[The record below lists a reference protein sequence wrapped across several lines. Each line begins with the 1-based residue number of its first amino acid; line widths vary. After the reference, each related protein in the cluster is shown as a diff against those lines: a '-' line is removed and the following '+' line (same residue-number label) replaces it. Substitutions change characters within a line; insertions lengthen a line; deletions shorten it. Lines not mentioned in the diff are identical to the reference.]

1 MSISNAKPKQQPKK
15 VIKAASVAYLQ
26 VKFKDNDNPKG
37 FKIKDFK
44 KELNKVEQYLNGQ
57 KNRWSWAILREIESK
72 AIYHYYH
79 PNTGIER
86 LDLDTYKEQFT
97 AYSLYIIPTSSYKR
111 KTGVE
116 KGSSQHIYDLEQIHQ
131 YWTKDVLRID
141 VYVEGKKIKSYEN
154 GRFLK

>member
-1 MSISNAKPKQQPKK
+1 MSISNAKPKQQAKK

-57 KNRWSWAILREIESK
+57 KNRWSWAILREIESN

-111 KTGVE
+111 KTGIE
-116 KGSSQHIYDLEQIHQ
+116 KGSSQRIYDLEQIHQ